1 LQARTLL
8 RAAMDLA
15 YQYLVARLQEALARD
30 ERVGMQDLQ
39 VRVIQG
45 RIHLMGE
52 VATEERR
59 SAIDAVALR
68 IAPDTPIRNEVRV
81 LSLGDAPKPEAIE

>member
-1 LQARTLL
+1 
-8 RAAMDLA
+8 MDLA
-15 YQYLVARLQEALARD
+15 YQYLVARLQEALACD
-30 ERVGMQDLQ
+30 PRVGMQDVQ

-59 SAIDAVALR
+59 AAIDAVAQQV
-68 IAPDTPIRNEVRV
+68 APDTAIRNDVRV
-81 LSLGDAPKPEAIE
+81 LSLGGAPKPEAIE

>member
-1 LQARTLL
+1 LL

-15 YQYLVARLQEALARD
+15 YQYLVARLQEALACD
-30 ERVGMQDLQ
+30 PRVGMQDIQ

-45 RIHLMGE
+45 RVHLMGE

-59 SAIDAVALR
+59 AAIDAVAQKV
-68 IAPDTPIRNEVRV
+68 APDTAIRNDVRV
-81 LSLGDAPKPEAIE
+81 LALGGAPKPEAIE

>member
-1 LQARTLL
+1 
-8 RAAMDLA
+8 
-15 YQYLVARLQEALARD
+15 
-30 ERVGMQDLQ
+30 MQDVQ

-59 SAIDAVALR
+59 AAIDAVAQQV
-68 IAPDTPIRNEVRV
+68 APDAAIRNDVRV
-81 LSLGDAPKPEAIE
+81 LSLNSAPKPEAIE